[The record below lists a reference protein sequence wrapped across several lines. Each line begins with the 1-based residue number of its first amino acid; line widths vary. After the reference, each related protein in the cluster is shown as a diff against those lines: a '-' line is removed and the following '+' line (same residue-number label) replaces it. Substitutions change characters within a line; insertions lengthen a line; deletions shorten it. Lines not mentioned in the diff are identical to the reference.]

1 MAKEIKALKCP
12 HCGSTAK
19 TEIKDG
25 MYRCN
30 SCQTEYYLDDDAVNI
45 IYHHNYTTGA
55 ATPPKADPVKA
66 KITLVAI
73 VVAIIVLGL
82 LATLVFTNK
91 VSNYTPPE
99 PTSAQE
105 SGVKEEEYSTT
116 RTRAYYHLFIHP
128 GKGNPILEV
137 IENRTYNAKSD
148 SSKTGHYLTFYEMP
162 SIKRVKEEKIDEEN
176 QYRMSSIK
184 NKRFSDGNIYLIK
197 KDNTLHRIDKSE
209 LKLNEIGKQLFSTHQ
224 ELQIGIAS
232 LDFSSNDGDAI
243 NILAN
248 DGKEWVYY
256 PIINKLY
263 TKKSIYKLSQGFNQ
277 LLPGWKIDTYYT
289 FTSLSST
296 YPDAKQQL
304 LKVKYKDNYGGPKRM
319 VISPSWH
326 DNYGGSGVFYS
337 TDPHNKELIEDYA
350 MDDGRI
356 LNYKDLTPGR
366 LYFSPGV
373 LIGNSSTLLITF
385 QASADK
391 KSAYKVQQLNTSN
404 GSVVWT
410 SSLPEGCEVDEI
422 MKTETGFMAIS
433 ENDEL
438 IQMDQKGNIKNN
450 KLIKLWD

>member
-1 MAKEIKALKCP
+1 MAREIKALKCP

-19 TEIKDG
+19 TELKDG

-45 IYHHNYTTGA
+45 IYHHNYNTGA
-55 ATPPKADPVKA
+55 AIPPKAVPAKT

-73 VVAIIVLGL
+73 VVAIIVLGM

-91 VSNYTPPE
+91 MSNYTPPE
-99 PTSAQE
+99 HSSAQE
-105 SGVKEEEYSTT
+105 TGPKEKEYSCS
-116 RTRAYYHLFIHP
+116 RSRAYYHLFTQP
-128 GKGNPILEV
+128 DKGNPILQV
-137 IENRTYNAKSD
+137 IEDRSYNADAD
-148 SSKTGHYLTFYEMP
+148 SLKTGYYLAFYELPAMTLL
-162 SIKRVKEEKIDEEN
+162 EEQKIDEAN

-184 NKRFSDGNIYLIK
+184 NKTFSDGNIYIIK
-197 KDNTLHRIDKSE
+197 KDNSLHRIDKNE
-209 LKLNEIGKQLFSTHQ
+209 LKLTEIGKQLFGTHQ

-232 LDFSSNDGDAI
+232 LEFSSGDGDGI

-277 LLPGWKIDTYYT
+277 LLPGWKMDTYYT
-289 FTSLSST
+289 FTGLSNT

-366 LYFSPGV
+366 LYFSPSV

-391 KSAYKVQQLNTSN
+391 KSEYKLQQLNTSN
-404 GSVVWT
+404 GSVDWT
-410 SSLPEGCEVDEI
+410 SSLPEGSKVDEI
-422 MKTETGFMAIS
+422 MKTETGFMAVS

-438 IQMDQKGNIKNN
+438 IQMDLKGNIKNN